1 MSFLVAFA
9 PTGTAAV
16 APRPTGDS
24 MRADPAMASVYNLK
38 PKFQNL
44 LRPVTNGLAQAEV
57 TANQV
62 TIATMLFS
70 VATGDVVSDSA
81 LYLPLAVI
89 LPLNP
94 ALMVLIVLLAA
105 TSEMAGV
112 VAALIGA
119 TRRYQGP
126 MGKSDRAL
134 VFGALGLL
142 LGLGVPMASGSGAA
156 LIFPM
161 KALSGNRLSPGRA

>member
-1 MSFLVAFA
+1 
-9 PTGTAAV
+9 
-16 APRPTGDS
+16 
-24 MRADPAMASVYNLK
+24 MRADPAMPSVYNLK

-62 TIATMLFS
+62 TIAAMLFS

-89 LPLNP
+89 LPFNP
-94 ALMVLIVLLAA
+94 ALTVVIVLLAA
-105 TSEMAGV
+105 ISE
-112 VAALIGA
+112 
-119 TRRYQGP
+119 

-134 VFGALGLL
+134 VFGALGLM
-142 LGLGVPMASGSGAA
+142 LGLGVPMASAVVHMLWMTLA
-156 LIFPM
+156 LLVITILNRSRS
-161 KALSGNRLSPGRA
+161 ALAELRSLTST